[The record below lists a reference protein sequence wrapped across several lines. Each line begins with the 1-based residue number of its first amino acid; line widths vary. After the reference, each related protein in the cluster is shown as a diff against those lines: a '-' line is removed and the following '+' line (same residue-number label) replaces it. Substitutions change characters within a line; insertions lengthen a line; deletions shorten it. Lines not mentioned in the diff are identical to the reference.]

1 MAVGLAAHVKGLLG
15 WRRLFGRRPA
25 LPAPDPLLA
34 PPAPI
39 RSAADLETAPM
50 QQAWLLLEKKRGE
63 RRFLARTDI
72 DPGDLKPILPSVG
85 LVEVHYEPL
94 RFRIRLAGTDWRRSV
109 GFEATG
115 MWLDQW
121 PNPVQRQV
129 LENGWTTIVREG
141 RAGRARRNTVVEG
154 VMLHYEAV
162 FIPLAADGQTID
174 MVLVMSAPWP
184 SDSAPTVFAP

>member
-1 MAVGLAAHVKGLLG
+1 MDLLG
-15 WRRLFGRRPA
+15 WRRLFFRRPA
-25 LPAPDPLLA
+25 APEPDPLLA

-39 RSAADLETAPM
+39 RSAADLETEPM
-50 QQAWLLLEKKRGE
+50 RQAWALLEGKRAD
-63 RRFLARTDI
+63 RPFLARADI
-72 DPGDLKPILPSVG
+72 DPSELKPLLPSIG

-94 RFRIRLAGTDWRRSV
+94 RFRIRLAGTDWRRTL

-115 MWLDQW
+115 LWLDQW

-129 LENGWTTIVREG
+129 LELGWTTIVREA
-141 RAGRARRNTVVEG
+141 RPGRARRNALVEG

-162 FIPLAADGQTID
+162 FIPLAADGRTID

-184 SDSAPTVFAP
+184 NGAAPTAFAP